1 MSAARGI
8 GARIRNRGKAVVL
21 GSALGVGVVAVGGC
35 SQIDSLQQVSGVP
48 ENTLQIAIG
57 YELID
62 NKVPILVSPVCKEN
76 TDEAGGF
83 ICIGKTTA
91 GEEILIKATKATAET
106 FTLAPGGNPTEL
118 PSGTLDYTMTIN
130 VGDKQI
136 YDGGVQ
142 AAISANQDGA
152 Q

>member
-1 MSAARGI
+1 MSKAAGISTARSNKKRVALFAALGI
-8 GARIRNRGKAVVL
+8 GVISLA
-21 GSALGVGVVAVGGC
+21 GC

-48 ENTLQIAIG
+48 EKTLQIAIG

-62 NKVPILVSPVCKEN
+62 QKVPILVAPVCVAN
-76 TDEAGGF
+76 NDDTGGF
-83 ICIGKTTA
+83 TCIGETKNSEKISVTA
-91 GEEILIKATKATAET
+91 TEATPAT
-106 FTLAPGGNPTEL
+106 FTLAPGGNPTKV
-118 PSGTLDYTMTIN
+118 PNGTLDYTMTIK

>member
-1 MSAARGI
+1 VSTGQGI
-8 GARIRNRGKAVVL
+8 ATRIRNRARATVAI
-21 GSALGVGVVAVGGC
+21 SALGVGVIALGGC

-48 ENTLQIAIG
+48 ENTLQVAIG
-57 YELID
+57 YELFD
-62 NKVPILVSPVCKEN
+62 NKVPVLVTPVCSEN
-76 TDEAGGF
+76 TDAAGGF
-83 ICIGKTTA
+83 TCIGKTTK
-91 GEEILIKATKATAET
+91 GEEISVKATAAT
-106 FTLAPGGNPTEL
+106 AATLTLAPGGNPTEL
-118 PSGTLDYTMTIN
+118 PSGTLDYTMTIK

>member
-1 MSAARGI
+1 MSRPVYVPTSRRRRGRATILFGALGI
-8 GARIRNRGKAVVL
+8 GVISLA
-21 GSALGVGVVAVGGC
+21 GC

-62 NKVPILVSPVCKEN
+62 NKVPILIAPVCTAN
-76 TDEAGGF
+76 TDDAGGF
-83 ICIGKTTA
+83 TCIGKTTK
-91 GEEILIKATKATAET
+91 GEEISVKATKATAET
-106 FTLAPGGNPTEL
+106 FTLAPGGNPTKL
-118 PSGTLDYTMTIN
+118 PSGTLDYTMTIK